1 VDLDHTGGNEKLS
14 ELPAGSKIVGVTFPP
29 VGVAPSATVI
39 AYETILDRMTEAKAP
54 SDRLPTETYH
64 VTSYKLS
71 EFFNGEG
78 IQIYHEPA
86 AHTDGDSIVYFRY
99 SDVIAA
105 GDILNTDSYPVIE
118 LDKRGSI
125 NGVLDALNH
134 ILDLMIPEFRSQG
147 GTWVIPGHGRLC
159 DIGDVANYRNMVAV
173 IRDRIED
180 MVKRG
185 LTLEQV
191 KAARPTMDYDGLYG
205 STTGPWTTDSF
216 VEAAYRSLNQ
226 NKRREQP

>member
-1 VDLDHTGGNEKLS
+1 
-14 ELPAGSKIVGVTFPP
+14 
-29 VGVAPSATVI
+29 VAPSATVI

-64 VTSYKLS
+64 VASYKLS

-118 LDKRGSI
+118 LDKGGSI

-191 KAARPTMDYDGLYG
+191 KAAKPTMDYDGLYG

>member
-1 VDLDHTGGNEKLS
+1 
-14 ELPAGSKIVGVTFPP
+14 
-29 VGVAPSATVI
+29 
-39 AYETILDRMTEAKAP
+39 MTEAKAP

-64 VTSYKLS
+64 VASYKLS

-118 LDKRGSI
+118 LDKGGSI

-191 KAARPTMDYDGLYG
+191 RAAKPTMDYDGLYG
-205 STTGPWTTDSF
+205 STAGPWTTDSF